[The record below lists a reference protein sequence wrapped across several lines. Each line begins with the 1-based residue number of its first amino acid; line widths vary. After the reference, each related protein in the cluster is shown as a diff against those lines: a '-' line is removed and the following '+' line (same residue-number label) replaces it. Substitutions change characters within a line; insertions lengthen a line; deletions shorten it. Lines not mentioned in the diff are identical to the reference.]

1 VPVASAKSLSAS
13 TPSSTL
19 RANAVTPRPPT
30 LDTNPEAARAAL
42 EADRVARGRAASEAV
57 AKALTEHRCTFV
69 VNLRAEWDIQTG
81 TTRHIPVVAIE
92 PLD

>member
-1 VPVASAKSLSAS
+1 MRRIVRMADDAPK
-13 TPSSTL
+13 TD
-19 RANAVTPRPPT
+19 AV
-30 LDTNPEAARAAL
+30 DPEAARAAL